1 MTKYQ
6 TFFNNLNITLEDLN
20 PNIVKATIG
29 DSINNNRVLTV
40 GQVVRFLSDSRII
53 GNKSLGSNLSN
64 VYTTLRNDIVSSRS
78 NSRTDA
84 IDINEF
90 INFYETTVIG
100 SGEFRTLVSKN
111 ISL

>member
-6 TFFNNLNITLEDLN
+6 KFYNNLNITLEGLN
-20 PNIVKATIG
+20 TSEVKATIG

-40 GQVVRFLSDSRII
+40 GQLVRFLTNAGRT
-53 GNKSLGSNLSN
+53 NKVLGSNLN
-64 VYTTLRNDIVSSRS
+64 IIYDLLRNDIVSSRL
-78 NSRTDA
+78 NGRTDA

-90 INFYETTVIG
+90 INFYEATVIG
-100 SGEFRTLVSKN
+100 SGEFRPLVSRN